1 MATPTQALTLF
12 SAEDTLNCLA
22 ESIETVEP
30 EQEQAFMADFAA
42 VLLAAKEKR
51 DGIAHV
57 ILRFDSEAEFTSS
70 EIARLT
76 ARKQRFERG
85 AERLRAYVQNVIEG
99 LGVDDK
105 GKFRRLEG
113 NVSTLSLKKCPASVQ
128 IQDEAL
134 IPLDYKRCTVTLP
147 AKLMERVLEALD
159 LELHTEVE
167 PYAQKASASIDKK
180 AVKEAIDSKVE
191 VAGAS
196 LKTDKTR
203 LDIS

>member
-12 SAEDTLNCLA
+12 QAEDLLSSLA
-22 ESIETVEP
+22 ECIETVEP
-30 EQEQAFMADFAA
+30 EQEQEFMAEFGA

-57 ILRFDSEAEFTSS
+57 ILRFESEAEFTKS
-70 EIARLT
+70 EIDRLT
-76 ARKQRFERG
+76 ARMQRFERG
-85 AERLRAYVQNVIEG
+85 AERLRAYVQRVIED
-99 LGVDDK
+99 LGMDDK

-113 NVSTLSLKKCPASVQ
+113 AVSTLALKKCPASVQ

-134 IPLDYKRCTVTLP
+134 IPLEYKRCTVTMP

-159 LELHTEVE
+159 LDLHTEVE
-167 PYAQKASASIDKK
+167 PYAEKATASIDKK

-196 LKTDKTR
+196 LRTDKTR